1 MKRIAALALLLVGCG
16 GGAPQVW
23 MQEGIAAAD
32 DGDYGEALT
41 DWTRGRE
48 TYQAFEGRVFV
59 QATYVSPRFAHAY
72 ARFRAERDGF
82 PPGDVSQAVE
92 AAGARARLEAR
103 FFVAVNTNDPYW
115 NDLDHAEPTLKVSL
129 SGRDGVVAQATE
141 VRRLTAN
148 EMADAVIYFPYAD
161 ALTRGYWL
169 VFPLPED
176 HRSLRLRIAG
186 PPALI
191 DLRWETR

>member
-1 MKRIAALALLLVGCG
+1 VKRCAALAFLLLGCG

-32 DGDYGEALT
+32 DGDYGEALSA
-41 DWTRGRE
+41 WTRSRE

-59 QATYVSPRFAHAY
+59 QATYVAPRFAHAH
-72 ARFRAERDGF
+72 ARFRAERDGR
-82 PPGDVSQAVE
+82 PAGEVRQAAE
-92 AAGARARLEAR
+92 AAGAQARNEAR

-115 NDLDHAEPTLKVSL
+115 NDLDRAQPTLKVSL
-129 SGRDGVVAQATE
+129 AGRDGVVAQAKE
-141 VRRLTAN
+141 IRRLTAD
-148 EMADAVIYFPYAD
+148 EMADAVTYFPYATP
-161 ALTRGYWL
+161 LTRGYWL